1 MATKK
6 KATKR
11 KNPQTGSTH
20 VFEDKKKQAKKPGK
34 RKSATGKSY
43 YETRA
48 NRSDVGKLLGA
59 LCVRR
64 NPDGSTTTYSAH
76 NGTDCNYGGR
86 IKVKAV
92 TMNGLA
98 GAKKKPATAKQKA
111 AQDKFKVNSAKAR
124 KLVATGEA
132 KTLKQAWELVKKK
145 VVKPLNAVKK
155 LNTGWNNTRPV
166 KEIDITSI
174 KPSASLSI
182 INKIIDTKVIDY
194 SVDIART
201 GSIYL
206 KFTEPKT
213 DKEFDI
219 RLSNHSKIDDLDSD
233 VIDEYGNTIEINIYS
248 KERKDIVSNY
258 LKSYFDKL
266 PKLPIEKDVF
276 VNKVEKRVIKSKH
289 DPVVLAFFKKIKID
303 ATKTDKQIQQLVLDY
318 LVKKGTPATLK
329 KREYEKSRGVFKLS
343 KEYEVKGNVTNI
355 ASTGKQVTINRET
368 GKDFSFDNKK
378 DNYILNIAKSSSKD
392 WKYYIEIINKTK

>member
-6 KATKR
+6 RATKR

-34 RKSATGKSY
+34 RKSATGKTY

-124 KLVATGEA
+124 KLVTTGEA
-132 KTLKQAWELVKKK
+132 KTLKQAWAMVKK
-145 VVKPLNAVKK
+145 
-155 LNTGWNNTRPV
+155 
-166 KEIDITSI
+166 
-174 KPSASLSI
+174 
-182 INKIIDTKVIDY
+182 
-194 SVDIART
+194 
-201 GSIYL
+201 
-206 KFTEPKT
+206 
-213 DKEFDI
+213 
-219 RLSNHSKIDDLDSD
+219 
-233 VIDEYGNTIEINIYS
+233 
-248 KERKDIVSNY
+248 
-258 LKSYFDKL
+258 
-266 PKLPIEKDVF
+266 
-276 VNKVEKRVIKSKH
+276 
-289 DPVVLAFFKKIKID
+289 
-303 ATKTDKQIQQLVLDY
+303 
-318 LVKKGTPATLK
+318 
-329 KREYEKSRGVFKLS
+329 
-343 KEYEVKGNVTNI
+343 
-355 ASTGKQVTINRET
+355 
-368 GKDFSFDNKK
+368 
-378 DNYILNIAKSSSKD
+378 
-392 WKYYIEIINKTK
+392 